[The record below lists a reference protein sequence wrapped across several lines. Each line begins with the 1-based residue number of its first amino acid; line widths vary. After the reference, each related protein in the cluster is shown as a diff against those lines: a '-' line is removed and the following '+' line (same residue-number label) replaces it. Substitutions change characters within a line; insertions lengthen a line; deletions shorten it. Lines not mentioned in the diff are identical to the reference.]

1 MLTSIITLQIVQYLM
16 KGKETLTR
24 QELWQQQTSK
34 YNTDT

>member
-24 QELWQQQTSK
+24 QQQTSK
-34 YNTDT
+34 YNTDTKM